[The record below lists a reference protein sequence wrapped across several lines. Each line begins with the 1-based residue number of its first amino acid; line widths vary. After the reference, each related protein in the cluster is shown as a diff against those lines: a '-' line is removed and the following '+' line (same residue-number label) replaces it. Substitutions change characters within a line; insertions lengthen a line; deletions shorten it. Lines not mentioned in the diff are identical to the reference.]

1 MKQVRIF
8 IVEDEP
14 LIAEDLAASLEEL
27 GYQVCGRAENALD
40 AMAGIATEKPDLIL
54 MDIN

>member
-27 GYQVCGRAENALD
+27 GYQVCGRAESALD

-54 MDIN
+54 M